1 MSTSTSH
8 LLHFRWSHQL
18 KKLMMKR
25 WTSSFSTST
34 TMMCARPT
42 TSKPGSKRPGKAE
55 MLCIQPFFIPRLEE
69 ASAPDSSFDRDLK
82 SRSSGREAPSHAG
95 EEEEKEDISDQDDD
109 STPPTF
115 WRASEN
121 AVKATDLAE
130 PATFQDTTSKP
141 DQVHW
146 RKAIRPEL
154 ESMRFPVAL
163 CCQVDEQPTRYRDQ
177 LGAQD

>member
-1 MSTSTSH
+1 MRRTAHSIAT
-8 LLHFRWSHQL
+8 L
-18 KKLMMKR
+18 KVDQVEEKR
-25 WTSSFSTST
+25 QA
-34 TMMCARPT
+34 MPA
-42 TSKPGSKRPGKAE
+42 KKK
-55 MLCIQPFFIPRLEE
+55 I
-69 ASAPDSSFDRDLK
+69 
-82 SRSSGREAPSHAG
+82 
-95 EEEEKEDISDQDDD
+95 KEDISDQDDD

-121 AVKATDLAE
+121 AVEATDLAE